1 MRIKPH
7 LLYVILTAVNFWI
20 LPAVIRNTGMAMVMM
35 LAGLPLIT
43 LIIAAVHAWKAG
55 SAIVF
60 AIVTGILFIP
70 AIFLYFNESAWI
82 YAPAYAVIALIGGVV
97 GKSLRS
103 GRGSE

>member
-7 LLYVILTAVNFWI
+7 LLYVFLIAVNFWI
-20 LPAVIRNTGMAMVMM
+20 LPAVIRNTGMVMM

-43 LIIAAVHAWKAG
+43 LIIAAFHAWKAG
-55 SAIVF
+55 LAIVF
-60 AIVTGILFIP
+60 ALVTGILFIP

>member
-1 MRIKPH
+1 MQIKPH
-7 LLYVILTAVNFWI
+7 LPYVLLMAVNLWI
-20 LPAVIRNTGMAMVMM
+20 LPAVIRDTGTAMVMM
-35 LAGLPLIT
+35 LASLPLIT
-43 LIIAAVHAWKAG
+43 LIIAAFHAWKAG
-55 SAIVF
+55 LAIVF
-60 AIVTGILFIP
+60 ALVTGILFIP

>member
-1 MRIKPH
+1 MRIKSH
-7 LLYVILTAVNFWI
+7 LPYVFLMAVNFWV
-20 LPAVIRNTGMAMVMM
+20 LPAVIRNTGMAMVMV

-43 LIIAAVHAWKAG
+43 LIIAAFHAWKAG
-55 SAIVF
+55 SSIVF

-82 YAPAYAVIALIGGVV
+82 YAPAYAAIALIGGVV

>member
-7 LLYVILTAVNFWI
+7 LLYVFLTAVNFWI

-55 SAIVF
+55 
-60 AIVTGILFIP
+60 ILMKARGFT
-70 AIFLYFNESAWI
+70 
-82 YAPAYAVIALIGGVV
+82 
-97 GKSLRS
+97 LR
-103 GRGSE
+103 RTR

>member
-7 LLYVILTAVNFWI
+7 LLYVFLMAVNFWI
-20 LPAVIRNTGMAMVMM
+20 LPAVIRNTGTAMVMM

-43 LIIAAVHAWKAG
+43 LIIAAAHAWKAG
-55 SAIVF
+55 SVIVF

-82 YAPAYAVIALIGGVV
+82 YA
-97 GKSLRS
+97 R
-103 GRGSE
+103 RTR

>member
-1 MRIKPH
+1 MQIKPH
-7 LLYVILTAVNFWI
+7 LPYVLLMAVNLWI
-20 LPAVIRNTGMAMVMM
+20 LPAVIRDTGTAMVMM

-43 LIIAAVHAWKAG
+43 LIIAAFHAWKAG
-55 SAIVF
+55 LAIVF
-60 AIVTGILFIP
+60 ALVTGILFIP
-70 AIFLYFNESAWI
+70 AIFLYFNESTWI